1 MSNAKAVSFHG
12 LSRDLTASVV
22 VFLVALP
29 LCLGIA
35 LASNAPLF
43 SGLVAGIVGGLVVG
57 ALSGSHTSVSGPA
70 AGLTAVVAAQI
81 ASLGS
86 FEAFLMAV
94 VIAGLI
100 QIGLGIARAGFIAAY
115 FPTSVI
121 KGLLAAIGTILILKQ
136 IPHLFGHDTDPDGE
150 MSFVQPDQ
158 ETTFS
163 AFGEMLENLHPGAA
177 FVGLLCLAVLIVW
190 DRVPRL
196 KKLVIPAPLVVVVL
210 GVAANGILSRLVPG
224 WAIEQAHLVQVPVAE
239 TLNQFFGFFTRPDF
253 ASWSNPTVYTAA
265 FTIALVASLE
275 TLLNLEAVDKIDPRQ
290 RHSPPSREL
299 LAQGVGNLTSGML
312 GGLPLTSVIVRSSV
326 NINSGAETKVS
337 AIVHGALLFICV
349 LLAPTLLNSIPLSA
363 LAAILI
369 VTGFKLASPKLVKQL
384 WSEGPYQFIPFAV
397 TVVAIVLT
405 DLLVGILIGLGVAVS
420 FILNSNLRVPIR
432 RYVERHLSEEIIHI
446 QLTEQVSFLKRAALA
461 QALEDVPAGSHV
473 LIDAEAT
480 DFIDP
485 DILDLLHDY
494 QEKTAPARQIEVSRV
509 GFRDKY
515 ALDDR
520 IGYIDYSTREL
531 QSATTP
537 EQVLD
542 ILKQGHHRFR
552 QGKRLLSRDLSRQV
566 NGTADSQ
573 HPLGVILSC
582 IDSRVPTE
590 LIFDLGVGD
599 VFSVRV
605 AGNIP
610 SRKILGSIEY
620 GCAVAGAKLVVVMGH
635 TRCGAVTEAVRL
647 ACSTVPIDEVTGC
660 QHVEHVLTD
669 IQECFDAEECRGI
682 AEWPADER
690 DAFIRD
696 VVRRNVLRT
705 VRALV
710 ERSESLASLVRE
722 GRLMIVGATYDVVTG
737 DLHFMEDE
745 ALRDTT
751 LALFLESPP
760 DDGKPRAATH

>member
-1 MSNAKAVSFHG
+1 MTDAKAASFN

-43 SGLVAGIVGGLVVG
+43 SGLVAGIVGGLIVG

-81 ASLGS
+81 SALGS

-94 VIAGLI
+94 VLAGGI
-100 QIGLGIARAGFIAAY
+100 QIALGVARAGFIAAY

-150 MSFVQPDQ
+150 MSFIQPDH

-163 AFGEMLENLHPGAA
+163 AVGEALQHIHPGAA
-177 FVGLLCLAVLIVW
+177 MVGLLCLAVLILW
-190 DRVPRL
+190 DRIPRL
-196 KKLVIPAPLVVVVL
+196 KALIVPAPLVVVVL
-210 GVAANGILSRLVPG
+210 GVAVNSVLSALAPG
-224 WAIEQAHLVQVPVAE
+224 WAISTAHLVQVPVASSIGE
-239 TLNQFFGFFTRPDF
+239 FAGFFSLPDF
-253 ASWSNPTVYTAA
+253 AALSNPVIYTAA

-275 TLLNLEAVDKIDPRQ
+275 TLLNLEAVDNLDPRQ

-299 LAQGVGNLTSGML
+299 VAQGVGNMASGLL
-312 GGLPLTSVIVRSSV
+312 GGLPVTSVIVRSSV
-326 NINSGAETKVS
+326 NINSGAESKLS
-337 AIVHGALLFICV
+337 AILHGGLLFGCV

-384 WSEGPYQFIPFAV
+384 WHEGPYQFVPFIV

-405 DLLVGILIGLGVAVS
+405 DLLIGILIGLGVAIG
-420 FILNSNLRVPIR
+420 FILNSNLRMPIR
-432 RYVERHLSEEIIHI
+432 RYVERHLSEEIVHI
-446 QLTEQVSFLKRAALA
+446 QLPEQVSFLKRAALT
-461 QALEDVPAGSHV
+461 QALDNVPAGGHL
-473 LIDAEAT
+473 LIDAEGS
-480 DFIDP
+480 DYIDP
-485 DILDLLHDY
+485 DVLDLLEDF
-494 QEKTAPARQIEVSRV
+494 QNKTAPARGIEVSRV
-509 GFRDKY
+509 GFRSKY
-515 ALDDR
+515 DLDDR

-537 EQVLD
+537 DQVLD
-542 ILKQGHHRFR
+542 ILKEGHQRFR
-552 QGKRLLSRDLSRQV
+552 QGKRLLSRDLTRQI
-566 NGTADSQ
+566 NGTAQGQ

-605 AGNIP
+605 AGNIS

-620 GCAVAGAKLVVVMGH
+620 GCTVAGAKLVLVMGH
-635 TRCGAVTEAVRL
+635 TRCGAVTEAVKL
-647 ACSTVPIDEVTGC
+647 ASSTAPVQDVTGC
-660 QHVEHVLTD
+660 QHVEHVLSD
-669 IQECFDAEECRGI
+669 IQECFDVAECRDI

-690 DAFIRD
+690 DAFIHD
-696 VVRRNVLRT
+696 VVKRNVLRT
-705 VRALV
+705 ARSLV
-710 ERSESLASLVRE
+710 ERSPGLAALVRD
-722 GRLMIVGATYDVVTG
+722 GRLIVIGAIYDVTTG
-737 DLHFMEDE
+737 DIHFLEDE

-751 LALFLESPP
+751 IERPAADRSLAS
-760 DDGKPRAATH
+760 H